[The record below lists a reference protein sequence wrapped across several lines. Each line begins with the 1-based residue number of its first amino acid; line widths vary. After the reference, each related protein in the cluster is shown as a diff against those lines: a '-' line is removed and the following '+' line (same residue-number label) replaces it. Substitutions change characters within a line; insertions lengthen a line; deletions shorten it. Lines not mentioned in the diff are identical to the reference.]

1 MSTDHAGAHAL
12 PAPTRRRGGAPALS
26 LPRPS
31 RLTAALA
38 LLAACL
44 LSACGKEEP
53 VRPAPRSVQAPV
65 AVVRAVEAVECRS
78 FPAQVESLGSVT
90 LAGKSPGAVVEVFA
104 QEGQALKAGD
114 PILRLDDQEL
124 KSREQSLTASMAQAA
139 SERQAV
145 AAKAA
150 HARANLERL
159 AKLLTQKVISQ
170 DDFERARTEAL
181 ALAREEEAI
190 AARERSVAAQRD
202 ELRAQGQYLHI
213 TAPFDGVLSR
223 RFVDLGAFVTAG
235 QPLALVDAV
244 SSGFD
249 LTAQVDES
257 LLYTLHVGQP
267 LVGAVPALSPA
278 PFAARVR
285 AVVGRVDPATRT
297 FRLKAE
303 LPPLGAQ
310 PRAGLYGRLFVPA
323 RTARK
328 ILVPAACL
336 APRGDL
342 PAVFTVDDKGLAAL
356 RVVKT
361 GGRFLKVEFDGK
373 PFLTDSEAF
382 DDPSREA
389 FVEILSGLSEG
400 DRVACAGSVPLRDGD
415 RVEAAP

>member
-1 MSTDHAGAHAL
+1 MPL
-12 PAPTRRRGGAPALS
+12 PHIAIRASRFPA
-26 LPRPS
+26 
-31 RLTAALA
+31 AAR
-38 LLAACL
+38 LAACL
-44 LSACGKEEP
+44 LAGLALLAGGCGQEP
-53 VRPAPRSVQAPV
+53 PARPQPRTVRVPV
-65 AVVRAVEAVECRS
+65 VEIKAVEAVECRS

-90 LAGKSPGAVVEVFA
+90 LAGKSSGAVVEVFA

-139 SERQAV
+139 SERQA
-145 AAKAA
+145 AAGRAA

-159 AKLLTQKVISQ
+159 ARLLAQKVISQ
-170 DDFERARTEAL
+170 DDFEKARTEQQ

-190 AARERSVAAQRD
+190 ASRERALAAQRE
-202 ELRAQGQYLHI
+202 ELRAQAPYLRI

-223 RFVDLGAFVTAG
+223 RYVDLGAFVAAG

-257 LLYTLHVGQP
+257 LLYSLSVGQV

-303 LPPLGAQ
+303 LPPLGGAQ
-310 PRAGLYGRLFVPA
+310 PKSGLYGRLFVPA
-323 RTARK
+323 RTANK
-328 ILVPAACL
+328 LLLPVACL

-342 PAVFTVDDKGLAAL
+342 QAVQVVDAQGVTAL
-356 RVVKT
+356 RVIKT

-382 DDPSREA
+382 EDPTREA
-389 FVEILSGLSEG
+389 FVEVLSGLSDGE
-400 DRVACAGSVPLRDGD
+400 RVACAGALQLRDGD
-415 RVEAAP
+415 RVEPPK